1 MNEPTELLNMVSVL
15 LVYLEI
21 EFSQFKDTVDK
32 YNQKKQLNVASIERI
47 NGKYIHKLVFQLQQ
61 LEAYFEMNP
70 GWSMGEL
77 TESQSK
83 CYNSILVRLSA
94 LALYAS
100 LNTLPGT
107 LSTTYYVKRITSLL
121 KAYGIDQVIVA
132 NSRVF
137 PLISEASINELLKL
151 YNKTLIL
158 KQADKI
164 AEMFEALKYQEVID
178 VVEEFAEHHRLVSQ
192 QFSVAN
198 FYLCVFI
205 FM

>member
-21 EFSQFKDTVDK
+21 EFSRFKDTVDK

-61 LEAYFEMNP
+61 LETFFEMNP

-83 CYNSILVRLSA
+83 CHNSILVRLSA

-151 YNKTLIL
+151 YNKSLIL

-192 QFSVAN
+192 KFSVAN